1 MKKII
6 FHSPVNIFSKG
17 SSGDRVRP
25 GKMYEAFVGL
35 GYDVILCHGESKER
49 RKVIKEILS
58 SDVSQIAGIYSEL
71 SSKPIY
77 FTDSDRMPRSLFL
90 DFCFF
95 KKLKKSGVPISFF
108 YRDVHWL
115 YEGETSS
122 PNSKLKR
129 LINKLFHVVE
139 LYQIKNL
146 SSAFFV
152 PSSKMLHKIPSFLQP
167 GNVHVLPP
175 GCSVLKKSPTYEV
188 EKNNRKLALFYVGG
202 SLPPLYDL
210 SLIFSALKGL
220 RNCVLTLCVR
230 EREWDSNYYNVPDN
244 VRVVHLFGEEML
256 NEMLSSDVLIMVYP
270 PVEYRDFAVPVK
282 LYEAMGCGLPVIVS
296 SHGEAAEIV
305 RKEGVGW
312 VVDDLVQLKNLLLQL
327 SGDIAFRDD
336 MRDAV
341 GRAAQKNRWSDRA
354 SFVCEVLM
362 AIKGG

>member
-1 MKKII
+1 M
-6 FHSPVNIFSKG
+6 
-17 SSGDRVRP
+17 
-25 GKMYEAFVGL
+25 
-35 GYDVILCHGESKER
+35 
-49 RKVIKEILS
+49 
-58 SDVSQIAGIYSEL
+58 
-71 SSKPIY
+71 
-77 FTDSDRMPRSLFL
+77 
-90 DFCFF
+90 
-95 KKLKKSGVPISFF
+95 
-108 YRDVHWL
+108 
-115 YEGETSS
+115 
-122 PNSKLKR
+122 
-129 LINKLFHVVE
+129 
-139 LYQIKNL
+139 
-146 SSAFFV
+146 
-152 PSSKMLHKIPSFLQP
+152 
-167 GNVHVLPP
+167 
-175 GCSVLKKSPTYEV
+175 
-188 EKNNRKLALFYVGG
+188 
-202 SLPPLYDL
+202 
-210 SLIFSALKGL
+210 IFSALKGL

-362 AIKGG
+362 TIKGKGG